1 MLHHSPVPPSETK
14 DGLTERKSP
23 GADFSS
29 GGQPDR
35 LLKVDEL
42 RLALGMSRAKIY
54 RMMQDG
60 TLPTV
65 RIGGSVRVPGR
76 ALYKW
81 IEDNTK
87 PGRQAG

>member
-1 MLHHSPVPPSETK
+1 VLHSSSTAENEPQDSTTSRKPVGKDASSE
-14 DGLTERKSP
+14 
-23 GADFSS
+23 
-29 GGQPDR
+29 PDR

-42 RLALGMSRAKIY
+42 RIALGMSRAKVY

-65 RIGGSVRVPGR
+65 RIGGSVRVPSR

-87 PGRQAG
+87 PGRKAF